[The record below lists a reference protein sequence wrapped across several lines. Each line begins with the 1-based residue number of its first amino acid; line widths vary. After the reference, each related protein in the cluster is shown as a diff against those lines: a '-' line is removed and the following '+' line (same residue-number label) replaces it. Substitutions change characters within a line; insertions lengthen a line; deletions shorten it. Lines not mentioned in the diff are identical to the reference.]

1 MQVYPTRPAVHLA
14 LAGAAV
20 VLVGV
25 VTRQV
30 ALVAWGG
37 GIVFAMALARASALA
52 SVQRIRSAGFEMLWS
67 ASHRVVSVARGA
79 QIEIEAE
86 VRNRD
91 TRAARYVHLRPVHSS
106 HLAVRVEPVTG
117 EVPAGGR
124 LRVSVWVRAPR
135 VGRHAVHGLALEV
148 QGSPGLFE
156 VPLTFANPFGV
167 EVLPR
172 PFGTM
177 LLTARGGRSRMGTDE
192 GRPGPMA
199 GDGMELREL
208 REHQPGD
215 PFKRI
220 AWRATAKRG
229 RLLVRDFDR
238 DERDIVWIVVD
249 ASVELWAGPPGYA
262 PLDLGIDEVSSV
274 AKRHLARGDRVGL
287 AILGGRLR
295 GLLEPD
301 RGAKHAR
308 DIALA
313 LALVTGCHDADRSEL
328 EERDVALRVL
338 EHLRPLDGRMASA
351 DRFDIDRLAFRAE
364 AAMQRAPFKGMAP
377 DAPTPRERVLRR
389 YLASFGIESPPR
401 SDPERQRTEEAMV
414 RFLERLARR
423 KPRPSIVHIW
433 SPAPDRPRAELLRAI
448 ADLRRASARVHWIA
462 ARVDQAVQLGNG
474 TVASIVSDAVILRSR
489 AARERGERALA
500 SMGVRVER
508 IRRWGAHP
516 PGHVMAALST
526 TDTGALS
533 QRISTPPPPKPSH
546 G

>member
-1 MQVYPTRPAVHLA
+1 MQVYPTSPAIHLA
-14 LAGAAV
+14 LAGAGV

-37 GIVFAMALARASALA
+37 GIVFALALARASALA
-52 SVQRIRSAGFEMLWS
+52 SVQRIRSAGFEMLWT
-67 ASHRVVSVARGA
+67 ASHRVVSVTRGA
-79 QIEIEAE
+79 EIELEAE

-106 HLAVRVEPVTG
+106 PLQVRIEPDTG

-124 LRVSVWVRAPR
+124 LRVSVWVSAPR

-177 LLTARGGRSRMGTDE
+177 LLTARGGRSRMGAE
-192 GRPGPMA
+192 QGRPGPLA

-229 RLLVRDFDR
+229 KLLVRDFDR

-287 AILGGRLR
+287 AIVGGRLR
-295 GLLEPD
+295 GLLEPG
-301 RGAKHAR
+301 RGAKHAH

-313 LALVTGCHDADRSEL
+313 LALVTGTYDSDRSEL
-328 EERDVALRVL
+328 EERDVALRVM
-338 EHLRPLDGRMASA
+338 EHLRPLDGRLAPS
-351 DRFDIDRLAFRAE
+351 DRLDLDRLAFRAE
-364 AAMQRAPFKGMAP
+364 AAMQRAPFHGLTP
-377 DAPTPRERVLRR
+377 DGPTPRERVLRR

-401 SDPERQRTEEAMV
+401 SDPERQRTDEAMI
-414 RFLERLARR
+414 RLLERLAKR

-433 SPAPDRPRAELLRAI
+433 SPAPDRPRPELLHAI
-448 ADLRRASARVHWIA
+448 AGLRRASARVHWIA
-462 ARVDQAVQLGNG
+462 ARAEQAIQVGNG
-474 TVASIVSDAVILRSR
+474 RVAGIVNDAVILRSR
-489 AARERGERALA
+489 AARERGERALS
-500 SMGVRVER
+500 SMGVKVER
-508 IRRWGAHP
+508 VRRWGAH
-516 PGHVMAALST
+516 GERHVMAALT
-526 TDTGALS
+526 TSESGAIS
-533 QRISTPPPPKPSH
+533 QRISTPPPPKAPDE
-546 G
+546 